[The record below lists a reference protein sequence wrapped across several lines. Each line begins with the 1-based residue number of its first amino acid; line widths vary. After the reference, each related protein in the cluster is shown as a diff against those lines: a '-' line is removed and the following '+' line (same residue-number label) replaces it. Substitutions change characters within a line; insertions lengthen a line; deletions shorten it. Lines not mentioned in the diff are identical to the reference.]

1 MTTYKTYANFNY
13 FTVNGRI
20 LASEIVSRPNAEFL
34 SVTVITAPAD
44 DSEGMTVTFT
54 NSNGLMKL
62 AKAGGLPVG
71 RMITVTG
78 HIASV
83 HETYTNK
90 DGEIVML
97 KRPRIHLVDPAIPT
111 GGLGATPRTEGADRP
126 TAGTVVSKRVS
137 ADATPAITRTE
148 ITPEMPAE
156 AATDMFEPS
165 QVDTSEPNTWT

>member
-1 MTTYKTYANFNY
+1 MTSSYKVYANFNS

-20 LASEIVSRPNAEFL
+20 LASEVISRPGKEFL
-34 SVTVITAPAD
+34 SITLITAPAD

-71 RMITVTG
+71 RMVTVTG

-97 KRPRIHLVDPAIPT
+97 KRPRVHLVDAAIPT
-111 GGLGATPRTEGADRP
+111 GGLGATPRKDDGVTRP
-126 TAGTVVSKRVS
+126 ATGTVVAKRVV
-137 ADATPAITRTE
+137 ADATPPVTRVEINADTPTE
-148 ITPEMPAE
+148 EVAE
-156 AATDMFEPS
+156 YF
-165 QVDTSEPNTWT
+165 

>member
-1 MTTYKTYANFNY
+1 MTTYKTYAQFNS

-34 SVTVITAPAD
+34 SVTLITAPAD

-71 RMITVTG
+71 RMITMTG

-97 KRPRIHLVDPAIPT
+97 KRPRIHMIDVAIPT
-111 GGLGATPRTEGADRP
+111 GGLGATPRNEDAPRTGK
-126 TAGTVVSKRVS
+126 VVIKR
-137 ADATPAITRTE
+137 DATPVIETKQE
-148 ITPEMPAE
+148 ITPDMPKEEVE
-156 AATDMFEPS
+156 ALF
-165 QVDTSEPNTWT
+165 

>member
-1 MTTYKTYANFNY
+1 MTTYKTYAQFNS

-34 SVTVITAPAD
+34 SVTLITAPAD

-71 RMITVTG
+71 RMITMTG

-97 KRPRIHLVDPAIPT
+97 KRPRIHMIDVAIPT
-111 GGLGATPRTEGADRP
+111 GGLGATPRNEDAPRTGK
-126 TAGTVVSKRVS
+126 VVIKH
-137 ADATPAITRTE
+137 DATPVIETKKE
-148 ITPEMPAE
+148 ITPDMPKEEVE
-156 AATDMFEPS
+156 ALF
-165 QVDTSEPNTWT
+165 

>member
-1 MTTYKTYANFNY
+1 MTTYKTYAQFNS

-34 SVTVITAPAD
+34 SVTLITAPAD

-71 RMITVTG
+71 RMITMTG

-97 KRPRIHLVDPAIPT
+97 KRPRIHMVDVAIPT
-111 GGLGATPRTEGADRP
+111 GGLGATPRNEDAPRTGK
-126 TAGTVVSKRVS
+126 VVIKR
-137 ADATPAITRTE
+137 DATPVIETKQE
-148 ITPEMPAE
+148 ITPDMPKEEVE
-156 AATDMFEPS
+156 ALF
-165 QVDTSEPNTWT
+165 